1 MKIIVLGAGVIG
13 VTSAWYLAKSG
24 HQVTVIDRQSDVAL
38 ETSFANAGQVS
49 PGYSTP
55 WAAPGVPLKAVKW
68 LLQDLSPLR
77 INPFSD
83 PSMFAWL
90 LKLLLN
96 CSDKRYQFNK
106 RRMLCLAQYS
116 RHCLV
121 QLRDELSL
129 DYEQRMLGTL
139 QVFRHPKQLK
149 AAQGDIRALEK
160 SDISYQLLG
169 VEQCFDYEPALAD
182 SARKLVGGLRLP
194 NDETGDCYKFTQQLK
209 KHCESLGVNFLF
221 DHNIQHLSKE
231 NQRISMVS
239 TDKGRYSA
247 DAFVMALGSYSP
259 LLLNPLGIKL
269 PIYPVK
275 GYSLT
280 VPILIPQKS
289 PVSTVMDETYKVAVS
304 RLNNRIRVGGTAEL
318 NGYNIQL
325 PKSRHANVDFVL
337 NDLFAGA
344 GDMSQAQYWTGLRPM
359 TPNGMPILGT
369 SSIDNLFLNSGHG
382 TLGWT
387 MATGSA
393 RYLSD
398 VINQKSTDIVI

>member
-1 MKIIVLGAGVIG
+1 MKIIILGAGVIG

-83 PSMFAWL
+83 SSMYSWL

-116 RHCLV
+116 RSCLA

-129 DYEQRMLGTL
+129 DYEQRTLGTL
-139 QVFRHPKQLK
+139 QVFRNLKQVK
-149 AAQGDIRALEK
+149 AAQGDIRALHK
-160 SDISYQLLG
+160 SGVPYQALS
-169 VEQCFDYEPALAD
+169 VDKCIDYEPALAD
-182 SARKLVGGLRLP
+182 VANKLVGGLRLP
-194 NDETGDCYKFTQQLK
+194 NDETGDCFKFTRQLK
-209 KHCESLGVNFLF
+209 QHCENLGVNFLF
-221 DHNIQHLSKE
+221 EHDIQHLNST
-231 NQRISMVS
+231 NQRISEVV
-239 TDKGRYSA
+239 TDKGTFTA

-280 VPILIPQKS
+280 VPILNPQKA
-289 PVSTVMDETYKVAVS
+289 PVSTVMDESNKVAVS
-304 RLNNRIRVGGTAEL
+304 RFSNRIRVGGTAEL
-318 NGYNIQL
+318 NGYNTQL
-325 PKSRHANVDFVL
+325 HKSRHANVDFVL

-344 GDMSQAQYWTGLRPM
+344 GDMSQAEYWTGLRPM
-359 TPNGMPILGT
+359 TPDGMPALGT
-369 SSIDNLFLNSGHG
+369 SPIENLFLNSGHG

-387 MATGSA
+387 MAAGSA

-398 VINQKSTDIVI
+398 IINQKSTDIVI